1 VRRID
6 PPLREVLLQAVR
18 RADPRVEATPHA
30 VEENQIVPTRLD
42 LAFIYIPGDTNAR
55 PVYEI
60 HPGVS
65 GQIPES

>member
-1 VRRID
+1 
-6 PPLREVLLQAVR
+6 
-18 RADPRVEATPHA
+18 